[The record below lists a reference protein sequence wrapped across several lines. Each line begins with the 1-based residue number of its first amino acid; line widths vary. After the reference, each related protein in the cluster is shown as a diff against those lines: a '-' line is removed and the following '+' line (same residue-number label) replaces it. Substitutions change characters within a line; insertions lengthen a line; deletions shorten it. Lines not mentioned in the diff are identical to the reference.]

1 MDAKKNHSL
10 LIEQYLATRETRLR
24 EEIIL
29 QHIPL
34 VHYVLGRLGL
44 SQSMGRDYEDAASQG
59 LLGLIEALDRFDP
72 QFGAQFTTYATLRIR
87 GKVIDHLRELDWL
100 PRGAR
105 RRVRMVQEGIATLWE
120 KLQRFPSDEEVAS
133 YLNIDLAS
141 VHQAMIDESRAIISL
156 DMTVLA
162 SDDDDVSMHELLAD
176 ERLEEPCKMLEEHEL
191 RQMLIENIQSFPQ
204 REKLILSLYYQQE
217 LTFKEIGMV
226 LRISESRVCQLHG
239 RILMKL
245 RARLGDAARVAGNI
259 TAG

>member
-1 MDAKKNHSL
+1 MDARKNNAP
-10 LIEQYLATRETRLR
+10 LIEQYLATRDTRLR

-72 QFGAQFTTYATLRIR
+72 KHGAQFTTYATLRIR

-105 RRVRMVQEGIATLWE
+105 RRVRMVQDGISLLWE
-120 KLQRFPSDEEVAS
+120 KLQRFPSDVEVAS
-133 YLNIDLAS
+133 YLNIDLSS

-156 DMTVLA
+156 DATVLA
-162 SDDDDVSMHELLAD
+162 NDDDEVSLHELLAD
-176 ERLEEPCKMLEEHEL
+176 ESLEEPCKMLEEHEL
-191 RQMLIENIQSFPQ
+191 RQLLIENVQAFPQ
-204 REKLILSLYYQQE
+204 REQLILSLYYLQE

-245 RARLGDAARVAGNI
+245 RARLGEAARMAGSY
-259 TAG
+259 TAS

>member
-10 LIEQYLATRETRLR
+10 LIEQYLATRDARLR

-34 VHYVLGRLGL
+34 VHYILGRLGL
-44 SQSMGRDYEDAASQG
+44 SQAMGRDYEDAASQG

-72 QFGAQFTTYATLRIR
+72 QHGAQFTTYATLRIR

-105 RRVRMVQEGIATLWE
+105 RRVRVVQEGIANLWE
-120 KLQRFPSDEEVAS
+120 KLQRFPSDEELAD
-133 YLNIDLAS
+133 YLNIDLAT
-141 VHQAMIDESRAIISL
+141 VHQAMIDESRAILSM
-156 DMTVLA
+156 DATVFA
-162 SDDDDVSMHELLAD
+162 NDDDEVSLHELLAD
-176 ERLEEPCKMLEEHEL
+176 ERLEEPCKMLEEHEM
-191 RQMLIENIQSFPQ
+191 RQMLTETIRALPQ
-204 REKLILSLYYQQE
+204 REKLILSLYYLQE
-217 LTFKEIGMV
+217 LTFKEIGLV

-245 RARLGDAARVAGNI
+245 RASLGEAARVSGGIAAG
-259 TAG
+259 